1 MVEACPSENTESID
15 QTDFWSSGSIHW
27 TPHRIGWAIAG
38 GCAVLTTIITIINVS
53 MHARNYRVPAE
64 QRQIIRILYL
74 PMVYSIISF
83 LSYRFFRAYTYYSL
97 VEIAYEALTISAF
110 LLLLI
115 QYVAATADD
124 YTAEGALARKE
135 KSKMPLPFCFWRYRP
150 TKPYFMYTLKWAVLQ
165 YAVIRPL
172 VSIAGIVCQVY
183 NVLCQ
188 SVWSVHYAGVY
199 LEAVDFVSI
208 SVALYGL
215 ILFYGLTK
223 EELKGRRPLA
233 KFLAIKLIVFFTFYQ
248 NFVFELLQKKG
259 VIKGTTYWT
268 ESNIVDGLNALATT
282 IEMVIFALYML
293 WAYPASEYKKI
304 ESKKYSAGKAIWDSL
319 NYADFA
325 REVYLSMKFFVH
337 AAIGRPETRAQKDID
352 ERGRTDFEKAFLP
365 AKANASYRAG
375 DDAVKGLVQRNGGA
389 NSSVDG
395 RTMSPNGTV
404 TAEDEYITSS
414 AGRYT
419 APPPTS
425 GQAIPMRD
433 LDRR

>member
-1 MVEACPSENTESID
+1 M
-15 QTDFWSSGSIHW
+15 
-27 TPHRIGWAIAG
+27 
-38 GCAVLTTIITIINVS
+38 
-53 MHARNYRVPAE
+53 
-64 QRQIIRILYL
+64 
-74 PMVYSIISF
+74 
-83 LSYRFFRAYTYYSL
+83 
-97 VEIAYEALTISAF
+97 
-110 LLLLI
+110 
-115 QYVAATADD
+115 
-124 YTAEGALARKE
+124 
-135 KSKMPLPFCFWRYRP
+135 
-150 TKPYFMYTLKWAVLQ
+150 
-165 YAVIRPL
+165 
-172 VSIAGIVCQVY
+172 
-183 NVLCQ
+183 
-188 SVWSVHYAGVY
+188 
-199 LEAVDFVSI
+199 
-208 SVALYGL
+208 
-215 ILFYGLTK
+215 
-223 EELKGRRPLA
+223 A

-433 LDRR
+433 LDRRR